1 MTTEIPPAAERA
13 QAQSDP
19 VAEDDPRSRSVR
31 LSSPMLKAMSHPLRR
46 RILELMHGEVPR
58 RATDLADLLDA
69 PANSVS
75 FHLRQLAKAGLIVE
89 APEHARDRRDRVWM
103 AAGHGFWVPT
113 PSEPVGAEDEL
124 VLRAFMGQEA
134 LDLHD
139 VVAKVT
145 AWVPEWSSGRERRP
159 RATVQTGLLELTDE
173 DVKWL
178 SGRLGE
184 LMEQAVERSQ
194 QPAEEARRLWR
205 MVGILADDALPRP
218 GEPQEGEDPR
228 RGRVADSLEG
238 GGSREA

>member
-1 MTTEIPPAAERA
+1 MTETPAVSEAA
-13 QAQSDP
+13 FAPTDP
-19 VAEDDPRSRSVR
+19 DGGDDPYSGSVR

-58 RATDLADLLDA
+58 RATDLAELLGE

-103 AAGHGFWVPT
+103 AAGSGFLVPT
-113 PSEPVGAEDEL
+113 PSEPVGPEEEL

-139 VVAKVT
+139 VVARVT

-159 RATVQTGLLELTDE
+159 RAMVQTGLLELTDE
-173 DVKWL
+173 DVAWL
-178 SGRLGE
+178 SGRMAE
-184 LMEQAVERSQ
+184 LMEQAIQRAQ
-194 QPAEEARRLWR
+194 QPTQEPRRLWR

-218 GEPQEGEDPR
+218 GES
-228 RGRVADSLEG
+228 RGR
-238 GGSREA
+238 